1 MGAARANLSQH
12 SIVPDRFFYTTA
24 GAIFLV
30 LMAIGFRH
38 YIFAGTHSDGSP
50 IDSSILTLVVLH
62 SSAIMA
68 WYVLFFVQ
76 PLLIS
81 VRNRKLH
88 MKLGWSVLLIGA
100 TIACTGLLLPSA
112 RCS

>member
-1 MGAARANLSQH
+1 
-12 SIVPDRFFYTTA
+12 
-24 GAIFLV
+24 
-30 LMAIGFRH
+30 
-38 YIFAGTHSDGSP
+38 
-50 IDSSILTLVVLH
+50 VLH

-76 PLLIS
+76 ALLIS